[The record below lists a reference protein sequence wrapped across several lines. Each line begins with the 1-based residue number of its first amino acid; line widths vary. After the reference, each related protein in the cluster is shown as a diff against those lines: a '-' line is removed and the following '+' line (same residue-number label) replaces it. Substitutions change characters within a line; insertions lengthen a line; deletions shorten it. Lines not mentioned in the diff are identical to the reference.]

1 MRKSRSVIKEVKG
14 KVWTKKEGV
23 VNGQSIEW
31 YSEVKK
37 KANGFEFSV
46 IDVCIK
52 LSALL
57 MCQIF

>member
-14 KVWTKKEGV
+14 KVCTKKEGV

-37 KANGFEFSV
+37 KGKW
-46 IDVCIK
+46 I
-52 LSALL
+52 
-57 MCQIF
+57 